1 MRLEHQDQA
10 TAVNAARTM
19 GGRGGTGGS
28 GGNCVRALRDPRTR
42 ARARSGN
49 KRKRGSA
56 YLGSNA

>member
-19 GGRGGTGGS
+19 GGRGGT